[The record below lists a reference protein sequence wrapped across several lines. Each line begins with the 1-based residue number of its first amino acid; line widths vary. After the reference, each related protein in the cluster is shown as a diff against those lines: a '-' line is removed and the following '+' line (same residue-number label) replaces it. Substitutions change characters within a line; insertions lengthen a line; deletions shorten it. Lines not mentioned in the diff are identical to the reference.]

1 MRTLLLG
8 LGLMVVGCSESRSDT
23 GGGGAG
29 GDGGAPATSSGGA
42 GGTGETSSGGGGSS
56 SSAMSKG
63 EVVINEI
70 DANNDWIEL
79 VNVGEE
85 SFELSGLLLADSDA
99 GEPKLDTAI
108 EFPEGATLAGGA
120 RLFILAKQD
129 NEVEPGVQDPQT
141 VCEPG
146 ASPCFYAPFGISDA
160 DGDEIYLL
168 DGDRIVSSGVYEPA
182 AAADGESWCRLPD
195 GTGDFAVCAPT
206 PSAPNVE

>member
-168 DGDRIVSSGVYEPA
+168 DGDRIVSSGVYEPS

-195 GTGDFAVCAPT
+195 GTGDFAVCVPT
-206 PSAPNVE
+206 PSAPNAE

>member
-1 MRTLLLG
+1 MRALLLG

-29 GDGGAPATSSGGA
+29 GDGGAPVTSSGGA
-42 GGTGETSSGGGGSS
+42 GGSGETSSGGGGSS
-56 SSAMSKG
+56 SSAMGKA

-85 SFELSGLLLADSDA
+85 SFDLAGLLLADSDA
-99 GEPKLDTAI
+99 GDPKLDTAI

-129 NEVEPGVQDPQT
+129 NAVEPGVQDPQT

-160 DGDEIYLL
+160 DGDEIFLL
-168 DGDRIVSSGVYEPA
+168 DGDRIISSGVYEPA

-206 PSAPNVE
+206 PSAPNAE

>member
-1 MRTLLLG
+1 MRTLVLG
-8 LGLMVVGCSESRSDT
+8 LSLMFVGCSESRSDA

-29 GDGGAPATSSGGA
+29 ADGGASTTSSGGA
-42 GGTGETSSGGGGSS
+42 GAGGEATSSSGGSS
-56 SSAMSKG
+56 SSAMPKG
-63 EVVINEI
+63 DVVINEI

-85 SFELSGLLLADSDA
+85 SFDLSGLLLADSDA

-108 EFPEGATLAGGA
+108 EFPEGASLAGGA

-129 NEVEPGVQDPQT
+129 NEVEPGVQEPQT

-160 DGDEIYLL
+160 DGDEIFLL
-168 DGDRIVSSGVYEPA
+168 DGDRIISSGVYEPA

-206 PSAPNVE
+206 PSATNAE